1 MSKASPDLLA
11 EIHGLI
17 AEDMRNRLVSGNC
30 EAKDWAVI
38 VKFLKDN
45 DITALLEADTE
56 GAFNDL
62 VKEAQKRIQA
72 TTSAFQ

>member
-1 MSKASPDLLA
+1 MTKASQELLA

-17 AEDMRNRLVSGNC
+17 AEDMRNRLVSGTC

-45 DITALLEADTE
+45 DVTALLEADTE

-62 VKEAQKRIQA
+62 VNEAKKRIQA
-72 TTSAFQ
+72 ATASFQ